1 MDKIFSKNI
10 VGSISVLWIVFIFC
24 LLVLKRDSLTGLE
37 LNAIG
42 DFLAGTFAPL
52 GFFWLVAG
60 FYQQGKG
67 LEQNSEALR
76 LQAEE
81 LQKSTEALNLQV
93 VELKST
99 AEGQNQLVKLANEEI
114 TQRHFQYEPNLI
126 VQVTQF
132 EINQV
137 SIPIYDDFD
146 EPVSEVDID
155 KGEFSLEIIVK
166 SNIARRIQVI
176 DIKKSNILKTAF
188 ESKVDDKLFILFE
201 YYEEDLNDLYLGKKD
216 TKNITI
222 HYANILGKFYKKNY
236 FIELKKDELSNK
248 ISVHLHPV
256 IDFIHN

>member
-1 MDKIFSKNI
+1 M
-10 VGSISVLWIVFIFC
+10 
-24 LLVLKRDSLTGLE
+24 
-37 LNAIG
+37 
-42 DFLAGTFAPL
+42 
-52 GFFWLVAG
+52 
-60 FYQQGKG
+60 
-67 LEQNSEALR
+67 
-76 LQAEE
+76 
-81 LQKSTEALNLQV
+81 
-93 VELKST
+93 
-99 AEGQNQLVKLANEEI
+99 KLANEEI

-176 DIKKSNILKTAF
+176 NIKKSNILKTAF

-222 HYANILGKFYKKNY
+222 HYANILGKFYKKT
-236 FIELKKDELSNK
+236 IL
-248 ISVHLHPV
+248 
-256 IDFIHN
+256 

>member
-1 MDKIFSKNI
+1 M
-10 VGSISVLWIVFIFC
+10 
-24 LLVLKRDSLTGLE
+24 
-37 LNAIG
+37 
-42 DFLAGTFAPL
+42 
-52 GFFWLVAG
+52 
-60 FYQQGKG
+60 
-67 LEQNSEALR
+67 
-76 LQAEE
+76 
-81 LQKSTEALNLQV
+81 
-93 VELKST
+93 
-99 AEGQNQLVKLANEEI
+99 KLANEEI

-176 DIKKSNILKTAF
+176 NIKKSNILKTAF

>member
-10 VGSISVLWIVFIFC
+10 VGSISVLWIVFIFY

-99 AEGQNQLVKLANEEI
+99 AEGQN
-114 TQRHFQYEPNLI
+114 
-126 VQVTQF
+126 
-132 EINQV
+132 
-137 SIPIYDDFD
+137 
-146 EPVSEVDID
+146 
-155 KGEFSLEIIVK
+155 
-166 SNIARRIQVI
+166 
-176 DIKKSNILKTAF
+176 
-188 ESKVDDKLFILFE
+188 
-201 YYEEDLNDLYLGKKD
+201 
-216 TKNITI
+216 
-222 HYANILGKFYKKNY
+222 
-236 FIELKKDELSNK
+236 
-248 ISVHLHPV
+248 
-256 IDFIHN
+256 